1 MCSDAD
7 KVYRSYAYIVR
18 NTRTEDDA
26 WRALVS
32 SLPVP
37 GFLTARKSGKKNSG
51 ISAWSHLRWTALDH
65 HETSFANVTC
75 LHGNGGGSAGIGSL
89 ELLDIIVVGHDAKTW
104 LMFVC

>member
-37 GFLTARKSGKKNSG
+37 GFLTARKTGKKNSG

-65 HETSFANVTC
+65 HEASFADATG
-75 LHGNGGGSAGIGSL
+75 LHGDGRRRTSIGSL
-89 ELLDIIVVGHDAKTW
+89 ELLNIIMV
-104 LMFVC
+104 